1 MAFVIPKD
9 VTSSCFQTYL
19 YPTPKAYRIALLLHS
34 TFILHST
41 ENSTFS
47 AGSFLNQRQQYSLF
61 QPPAQELALGRQRV
75 PHHSPLHSH
84 PQDETPS
91 LSPTSSGCD
100 ASVARVPHHSLLHSH
115 PQDETPSLS
124 PTSSGCDA
132 SVARSELQHPTFPS
146 CSWVWCSLL
155 RSESVL

>member
-100 ASVARVPHHSLLHSH
+100 ASVAR
-115 PQDETPSLS
+115 
-124 PTSSGCDA
+124 
-132 SVARSELQHPTFPS
+132 SELQHPTFPS